1 MEERTTGFFTQQES
15 KINGHGVWHYLIDT
29 TIGQF
34 HVVEWESDAMQIERA
49 IIDNDNDAA
58 EKKFKRVCQQLI
70 KKYS

>member
-1 MEERTTGFFTQQES
+1 MEERTIGFFTQQES
-15 KINGHGVWHYLIDT
+15 KINGYGAWHYLIDT
-29 TIGQF
+29 PIGQF

-70 KKYS
+70 KKHS